1 MIDFIT
7 INPICDRTQRCSNN
21 YINITQTAESLKIQQ
36 QSYGILCRS
45 YNDTSITVCTNCYTT
60 LTAQR
65 LGTESLLNPKDVLLE
80 GNCLWPKHVAVRL
93 NYVQTY
99 VCVVVVCVLG
109 SSIRHVFVWLCFT
122 RLGGPQTR
130 SGRFGKEG
138 IFANDRSRIPNSQYY
153 ADWATGTTIGSVQV
167 RVNYSNDFHDFKK
180 IKDSITRMLLKGSL

>member
-1 MIDFIT
+1 MNT
-7 INPICDRTQRCSNN
+7 LGNLLLPTASQYHN
-21 YINITQTAESLKIQQ
+21 YEELPFMKDQAAPHLASPFVCGFTV
-36 QSYGILCRS
+36 ILLFGGLGVYCILYRS
-45 YNDTSITVCTNCYTT
+45 YKDISITVCTNCYTT

-80 GNCLWPKHVAVRL
+80 GNCFWPKHVAVRL

-109 SSIRHVFVWLCFT
+109 SSIRHVVVWLCFT

-138 IFANDRSRIPNSQYY
+138 IFANDRSRIPNNQYY
-153 ADWATGTTIGSVQV
+153 TD
-167 RVNYSNDFHDFKK
+167 
-180 IKDSITRMLLKGSL
+180 